1 MILVLLKDLLLRA
14 MVSKSGDQRLREERE
29 RPISTL
35 NFIDCCFQ
43 VVLHFVQ

>member
-14 MVSKSGDQRLREERE
+14 MVSKTGNQRFRERE
-29 RPISTL
+29 RPILTL
-35 NFIDCCFQ
+35 NLIDYCFQ